1 MSTKVT
7 DILGS
12 GYGFID
18 PYRTKEMM
26 LRDLISHRT
35 GLARLDY
42 GGVIAGFPKSVSRA
56 EFCKRLK
63 YLPEKI
69 PFRDGYIYNNNY
81 IVTMAGHVDETLGQ
95 DTWENLM
102 TTRIFQPLLRF

>member
-1 MSTKVT
+1 M
-7 DILGS
+7 GS
-12 GYGFID
+12 
-18 PYRTKEMM
+18 
-26 LRDLISHRT
+26 LIPTERKKYVEGPNISSDRIGKT
-35 GLARLDY
+35 GLR

-63 YLPEKI
+63 YLLEKI

-81 IVTMAGHVDETLGQ
+81 MVTMAGYVAESLGQ